1 MWACQ
6 LTVLLIKQCIL
17 DLNMKQ
23 NAILYQEAAMTSNPL
38 PRQQVASLFAKHP
51 CWRIEPLSSELEYS
65 VPSIRRYLKQ
75 LGYHRSF
82 SHNGTWYT
90 LRHVPTFNRDGL
102 WFSNDIGF
110 SKAGNLINTLIK
122 LTTSSLAGL
131 TAEALGEKLRCRC
144 HSVLVQLYRQG
155 RLQREKAGR
164 SFVYFAGD
172 SRIAETQRQ
181 AMQSPGPLPAEI
193 AVLILVEFINN
204 PESSFEQLAL
214 ALKKKNNVS
223 VKTLQ
228 IKRLFEQ
235 YGVKK
240 TPKTAARKLYGP

>member
-1 MWACQ
+1 
-6 LTVLLIKQCIL
+6 
-17 DLNMKQ
+17 
-23 NAILYQEAAMTSNPL
+23 MTSNAL
-38 PRQQVASLFAKHP
+38 PRQQFSALFAKHP
-51 CWRIEPLSSELEYS
+51 CWRIEPLAGELKYS
-65 VPSIRRYLKQ
+65 IPSVRRFLSQ
-75 LGYHRSF
+75 VGYHRSF

-90 LRHVPTFNRDGL
+90 LHHVPVFNRDGL
-102 WFSNDIGF
+102 WFSSDIGF

-122 LTTSSLAGL
+122 LITSSQAGL
-131 TAEALGEKLRCRC
+131 TAETLGEKLRCRC

-164 SFVYFAGD
+164 SFVYYAGD
-172 SRIAETQRQ
+172 SRIAEIQRQ

-214 ALKKKNNVS
+214 ALEKKSNVS
-223 VKTLQ
+223 VKALQ

-235 YGVKK
+235 HGVKK

>member
-1 MWACQ
+1 MSPQ
-6 LTVLLIKQCIL
+6 SLP
-17 DLNMKQ
+17 NQ
-23 NAILYQEAAMTSNPL
+23 NL
-38 PRQQVASLFAKHP
+38 VSLFSDQP
-51 CWRIEPLSSELEYS
+51 CWQLETLAEQLNY
-65 VPSIRRYLKQ
+65 SIRTIQRFLSQ

-110 SKAGNLINTLIK
+110 SKAGNLINTLIR
-122 LTTSSLAGL
+122 LITSSQAGL
-131 TAEALGEKLRCRC
+131 TAEALREKLRCRC

-164 SFVYFAGD
+164 SFVYYAGD
-172 SRIAETQRQ
+172 SHIAETQRQ

-204 PESSFEQLAL
+204 PESSFEHLAL
-214 ALKKKNNVS
+214 ALEKKNNVS
-223 VKTLQ
+223 VKALQ